1 MCPCVVDRMPKQNN
15 FLQLFKLKAFK
26 RLEYSDAHC
35 LPSHLIHCQF
45 LAGQNI
51 AMHAS
56 SDQNSATYIAMH
68 ASSDQDSTLMYIA
81 IHASSADQNSAWI
94 ILTFLHL
101 TVPWDNHDGWLSIKR
116 QITYFI

>member
-26 RLEYSDAHC
+26 RLEYSEAHY

-56 SDQNSATYIAMH
+56 SDQNSAIYI
-68 ASSDQDSTLMYIA
+68 
-81 IHASSADQNSAWI
+81 
-94 ILTFLHL
+94 
-101 TVPWDNHDGWLSIKR
+101 
-116 QITYFI
+116 